1 MRVDGKEVTR
11 DVHLPG
17 VWVSGGRE
25 DQYRK
30 ECEESRAGGW
40 SVVPEREISNCV
52 DVIVQKCRSIEEKDG
67 SSRKIIRTAVLD
79 ECRW

>member
-40 SVVPEREISNCV
+40 SVVSEREIFNCV
-52 DVIVQKCRSIEEKDG
+52 DIIVQKY
-67 SSRKIIRTAVLD
+67 
-79 ECRW
+79 

>member
-1 MRVDGKEVTR
+1 MRGDGKEVTR

-30 ECEESRAGGW
+30 ECEESRTGGW
-40 SVVPEREISNCV
+40 SVVSEREISNCV
-52 DVIVQKCRSIEEKDG
+52 DVIV
-67 SSRKIIRTAVLD
+67 
-79 ECRW
+79 